1 MTLYTIKLQNS
12 NSINNIINNN
22 HNFDSKNEEIKIMNR
37 LRISEIEKKAAWK
50 IISYILLFIL
60 QWLPVQINIATRW
73 TTVCVFMS
81 RRRTDTLF
89 LRFFFYRFVKLGLI
103 F

>member
-22 HNFDSKNEEIKIMNR
+22 HNFDNKTEEIEIMNR

-73 TTVCVFMS
+73 TTVCVFFNIYES
-81 RRRTDTLF
+81 SSYRYT
-89 LRFFFYRFVKLGLI
+89 FFYDFFL
-103 F
+103 